1 MWLPP
6 ARYSRFALAEAKP
19 QLEIRRAGGRTAVTD
34 GPATVELDDDDLIE
48 AVMGRLDETSGFS
61 AALRAPLSSLLRP
74 RPHRNVRKMVG
85 ADEGRVRG

>member
-1 MWLPP
+1 M
-6 ARYSRFALAEAKP
+6 A
-19 QLEIRRAGGRTAVTD
+19 
-34 GPATVELDDDDLIE
+34 LDDDDLIE